1 MENGAVSIAWGRVC
15 EKKHQHQAGCPVP
28 KNTKNNPFP
37 QTSCKNVKAN
47 EISAIQQNVGHSW
60 TTLTVPLFLSGWRGQ
75 GSKVLELSGK
85 IMSGW

>member
-1 MENGAVSIAWGRVC
+1 MGP
-15 EKKHQHQAGCPVP
+15 CPLRGVEFVK
-28 KNTKNNPFP
+28 KNTNTKLAVLYQKTQKTIHFP